1 MTSISPSLTAV
12 PPKYLPLVMKWDEV
26 CLPLGLRFDYDLS
39 EKDLSTKDGMCAFVK
54 HLLAAAQD
62 PASVGGS
69 CSPGFRRQAQCAAMS
84 EVIMWFL
91 IVYGREFLCTQ
102 QKFFKVVL
110 LKLVELREEVKTM
123 NGLEKTL
130 VLTLT
135 EFLLFYKRV
144 GSSVFKP
151 KLYVSILSLFRGA
164 FSDAPT
170 PCFTERFGRIR
181 TMQLDGTVHHF
192 YEPVEVGTVEIQ
204 DEKEEIVEVDSR
216 GPVEVVE
223 ERQDEKEEI
232 VEKLP
237 SRSSWFSFPW
247 FW

>member
-1 MTSISPSLTAV
+1 
-12 PPKYLPLVMKWDEV
+12 LVMKWDEV

-39 EKDLSTKDGMCAFVK
+39 EEDLSTKDGMCAFVK
-54 HLLAAAQD
+54 HLLAASQD

-69 CSPGFRRQAQCAAMS
+69 CSLGLRRQSQRAAMS

-91 IVYGREFLCTQ
+91 IVYGREFLCTH
-102 QKFFKVVL
+102 KTFFKVVL
-110 LKLVELREEVKTM
+110 LKLVELREQVKTM

-135 EFLLFYKRV
+135 EFLLFYKRI

-151 KLYVSILSLFRGA
+151 KVYVSILPLLHSAL
-164 FSDAPT
+164 SDAPT
-170 PCFTERFGRIR
+170 PCFTERFGRVC
-181 TMQLDGTVHHF
+181 TMQLDGTVHHVN
-192 YEPVEVGTVEIQ
+192 EPVQVGMVETQ

-216 GPVEVVE
+216 EPVEVVE

-232 VEKLP
+232 VEKSP
-237 SRSSWFSFPW
+237 SRSSWFSFSW